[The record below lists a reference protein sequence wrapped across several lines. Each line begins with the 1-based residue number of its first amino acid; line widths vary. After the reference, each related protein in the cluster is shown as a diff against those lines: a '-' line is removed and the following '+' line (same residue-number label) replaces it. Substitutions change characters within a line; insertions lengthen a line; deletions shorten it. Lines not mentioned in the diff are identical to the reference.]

1 MFITDP
7 PFSVRKRCVCEGVP
21 SKTVRSRKED
31 AMKKSYPGV
40 NAERVECT
48 PEETIRL
55 QEMNDSEMLEFLHRN
70 ETSAGSQQ
78 NEIQ

>member
-1 MFITDP
+1 
-7 PFSVRKRCVCEGVP
+7 
-21 SKTVRSRKED
+21 
-31 AMKKSYPGV
+31 MKKSYPGV
-40 NAERVECT
+40 SAKRVECT